1 VSMDSGF
8 VPAESVTL
16 RDQLAVLGR
25 RWRVIVLVT
34 LLGVLASGIYIHTK
48 SADYDSS
55 AEVRVA
61 QVTSNQFAGNQ
72 TPIANSVSMPTEQ
85 RIAASATVAD
95 AAATKLGTGIT
106 GPQALSHLTVTVPA
120 TTQILNFTYA
130 ARNPAAAQA
139 GAKAFADAYLA
150 NREATNA
157 AAIATLRAELNSE
170 LARFTQQKTKL
181 SQQLLST
188 TDSSLRQ
195 SLENQIGSVDTNIAS
210 TSESLTS
217 LSTIDPRAATLT
229 QAATLPTSTSGAS
242 HGLLLAGGLLIG
254 LLIGVIAAYVIDAA
268 EDHIHGPRDLA
279 ALTGAPVLA
288 RVPLLRSYLPW
299 RRYDLAAEGTSHPK
313 VAEAYRVLANR
324 LVVFAANDSISSILV
339 ASPAQGDGR
348 SSVSANLAATF
359 VDLGFRVWLVSAD
372 LVPPQVHR
380 LFSPEQA
387 KGAVS
392 VVSLGGPLPDHG
404 RKPSQLAVNVTPG
417 DAAPGHLTLM
427 GSDEPERSAGR
438 LLNPLALAREVRD
451 HQRQVDITIIDAP
464 ALLEFADAIPLL
476 PVVDGVLIVA
486 DAGTT
491 QRSELIELSELLDGT
506 NARVIGS
513 VLNRDGSRIVSHRA
527 RQARRR
533 FAEGHAETKW
543 GRAAKAESAATTAL
557 SAPSSPS
564 AKPAS
569 ASSANGREGAV
580 RTTSGAA
587 TGASGPAAPGV
598 GWPNEPRPPRPTGA
612 RPAKRTSPAPDDT
625 VTRP

>member
-34 LLGVLASGIYIHTK
+34 LLGVLASGLYIHVK
-48 SADYDSS
+48 AADYDSA
-55 AEVRVA
+55 AEVRVS
-61 QVTSNQFAGNQ
+61 QVTSNQFSGNQ

-85 RIAASATVAD
+85 RIATSATVAD
-95 AAATKLGTGIT
+95 AAAAKLGTGIT
-106 GPQALSHLTVTVPA
+106 GQQALSHLTVTVPA

-130 ARNPAAAQA
+130 ARNPAVAQA
-139 GAKAFADAYLA
+139 GAKAFAAAYLA

-157 AAIATLRAELNSE
+157 AAIATLRNELNSE

-181 SQQLLST
+181 GQQLVTT

-195 SLENQIGSVDTNIAS
+195 SLENQIGSVDSNIAS

-217 LSTIDPRAATLT
+217 LATIDPRAATLT

-242 HGLLLAGGLLIG
+242 HALLLAGGLLIG
-254 LLIGVIAAYVIDAA
+254 LLFGVIAAYVIDAA
-268 EDHIHGPRDLA
+268 EDHIHGPRDVA

-380 LFSPEQA
+380 LFSPEHA
-387 KGAVS
+387 KGTVS
-392 VVSLGGPLPDHG
+392 VVSLGGPLPESG
-404 RKPSQLAVNVTPG
+404 RQTGQVALSVSAG
-417 DAAPGHLTLM
+417 DPAPGHLTLM
-427 GSDEPERSAGR
+427 SGDEQEQPAGR

-476 PVVDGVLIVA
+476 PVVDGVLVVA
-486 DAGTT
+486 DAGATR
-491 QRSELIELSELLDGT
+491 RSELTELTELLDGT
-506 NARVIGS
+506 SARVIGC

-533 FAEGHAETKW
+533 FAEGRSEPKPRAGAAAEP
-543 GRAAKAESAATTAL
+543 A
-557 SAPSSPS
+557 
-564 AKPAS
+564 AS
-569 ASSANGREGAV
+569 ASATAPGTSTSPAPNGQSGSA
-580 RTTSGAA
+580 
-587 TGASGPAAPGV
+587 GPPGV
-598 GWPNEPRPPRPTGA
+598 GWPSDARSPDPARARPKRTRPT
-612 RPAKRTSPAPDDT
+612 PDDT
-625 VTRP
+625 RKSP